1 MPARVSSIRGSYE
14 AHAGTRAL
22 IAAPL
27 LLAFA
32 GWDEFRWAF
41 LLQYALWTVGAV
53 QVVRYRTATRRQLA
67 RGVGRDLVAATAS

>member
-1 MPARVSSIRGSYE
+1 MGVVLDVLTPAGS
-14 AHAGTRAL
+14 GTHY
-22 IAAPL
+22 PL
-27 LLAFA
+27 SA
-32 GWDEFRWAF
+32 FRWAF